1 MKIRLLRRHVTTAS
15 AALLAFQLATPTASA
30 QAQSPMMP
38 VYPSTSPT
46 FQPNFGGPAGNLA
59 RGYILPAPPATGQP
73 RDGKPQRNGVQ
84 PTAADRAPAASDKNG
99 SKTGAPAA
107 HAAAE
112 LAIGATIGGR
122 ATALSGNMI
131 AVQGE
136 VLTLAG
142 VTAPPAGMICHGG
155 DGTPW
160 ACGDAARHVLSEVLA
175 SGPVR
180 CRIVGLG
187 REPYAECSIM
197 GQSVNRA
204 IVGRT

>member
-1 MKIRLLRRHVTTAS
+1 MKFRLPRRHATTAG
-15 AALLAFQLATPTASA
+15 AALLAFQIATPVAPA
-30 QAQSPMMP
+30 QTQSPMMP
-38 VYPSTSPT
+38 VFPGAAPT
-46 FQPNFGGPAGNLA
+46 FQPHFGGPAGNLA
-59 RGYILPAPPATGQP
+59 RGYMMQSPAAVGQP
-73 RDGKPQRNGVQ
+73 QDRTPERNGAQ
-84 PTAADRAPAASDKNG
+84 PTAADRAPAASGKNE
-99 SKTGAPAA
+99 SKTGAPVANLSA
-107 HAAAE
+107 R
-112 LAIGATIGGR
+112 LAVGAMIGGR

-131 AVQGE
+131 AIQGE

-155 DGTPW
+155 GDTPW
-160 ACGDAARHVLSEVLA
+160 ACGDAARHVLAGVLA

-204 IVGRT
+204 IIGRT